1 MSLDEVLESTGLTA
15 KWEARG
21 EARGKALGEILGKAL
36 GEQTKA
42 LEIARNLLK
51 RGWNVE
57 ETAETAALDIE
68 KVRALYESLRT

>member
-15 KWEARG
+15 KWEVRG
-21 EARGKALGEILGKAL
+21 EARG
-36 GEQTKA
+36 EQKKA

-68 KVRALYESLRT
+68 KVRALYESLHT